1 MDEDNLPV
9 QCHPRIEL
17 NKKKKQ
23 FCGYCPEDVC
33 LLDCK
38 ICNPKKEGDAKCECK
53 D

>member
-1 MDEDNLPV
+1 MDDDNLPS

-23 FCGYCPEDVC
+23 FCGYCHEDKC

-38 ICNPKKEGDAKCECK
+38 ICNSKKEGSAKCEC
-53 D
+53 